1 MATLKY
7 WVWLSELAGLNN
19 VSKLLLLQHFG
30 SPEEIYYAGAE
41 EYAQVEGLKKEQG
54 ELLHQKSL
62 QRAEDILQNC
72 AKDNIFLITLDDALY
87 PNRLKNIYDP
97 PILLY
102 GKGNM
107 PLFDEEVPLTIVG
120 TRSCTPYG
128 VQCAETLGYDLARQ
142 GAIVVSGMAKGVDSA
157 ALKGCLRA
165 GGFPCAVF
173 GCGVDVV
180 YPAENRRLY
189 EDILAVGVA
198 LSEYP
203 PQTDPEPWRFPQRNR
218 IMSGLSVGTIVAEAP
233 ERSGA
238 LITARDA
245 LEQGRDVF
253 AVPGP
258 INAPGS
264 AGCLQLIREG
274 AVLTRHAWDVLEEY
288 AGRYPHK
295 LRRREGDVPPEP
307 EKAGVPE
314 SQPEKAKKVPG
325 LPVLDLKKNT
335 AGLTDDQMAVLRIL
349 PTDSPMLTD
358 EVAEATG
365 ISIRRVLSALTVLEI
380 DGYAKKN
387 GAQSFTSAVTILDE
401 GEQKV

>member
-1 MATLKY
+1 MAALKY

-128 VQCAETLGYDLARQ
+128 VQCAETLSYDLARQ

-295 LRRREGDVPPEP
+295 LRRREGDVSPEP

-314 SQPEKAKKVPG
+314 NQPEKAKKVPE

>member
-1 MATLKY
+1 MAALKY
-7 WVWLSELAGLNN
+7 WVWLSDLAGLSN
-19 VSKLLLLQHFG
+19 VNKLLLLQHFG
-30 SPEEIYYAGAE
+30 SPDEIYYAGAE
-41 EYAQVEGLKKEQG
+41 EYAQVEGIKKEQW
-54 ELLHQKSL
+54 ELLGQKSL

-72 AKDNIFLITLDDALY
+72 AKDNIFLITLEDALY

-142 GAIVVSGMAKGVDSA
+142 GAIVVSGMARGIDSA

-189 EDILAVGVA
+189 EDILTAGVA

-288 AGRYPHK
+288 ADRYPHK
-295 LRRREGDVPPEP
+295 LRRREGSVPPEP
-307 EKAGVPE
+307 EKAGIPE
-314 SQPEKAKKVPG
+314 NQPEKVKKVSQ
-325 LPVLDLKKNT
+325 LPALDLRKNT

-365 ISIRRVLSALTVLEI
+365 LSIRRVLSALTVLEI
-380 DGYAKKN
+380 DGYAKKT

-401 GEQKV
+401 GENKG

>member
-1 MATLKY
+1 MAALKY

-314 SQPEKAKKVPG
+314 NQPEKAKKVPG

>member
-1 MATLKY
+1 MAALKY

-72 AKDNIFLITLDDALY
+72 AKDSIFLITLDDALY

-295 LRRREGDVPPEP
+295 LRRREGDIPPEP

-314 SQPEKAKKVPG
+314 NQPEKAKKVPG